1 MVKILS
7 VFLGLVTGLHPVAV
21 RVGGDIAAVE
31 IQVDGR
37 SVGVLHG
44 EPWEMVC
51 DFGDALAPH
60 ELVVVGR
67 DEAGR
72 EISRDRQW
80 INLPR
85 PRSEVV
91 LMLEGNATGP
101 PVRAGAV
108 WHSIDRRKP
117 DQVTVT
123 FDGEELAVTD
133 PHSFALP
140 YYDPNTPH
148 LLAVELLFDT
158 ALARAQI
165 LVGGMMGA
173 EVSGE
178 LTALPVVLE
187 PRARLPKANEMEGW
201 FLEGGRPLDVVAL
214 ELGGADIMM
223 VLDPSNRLRDRLGG
237 VRQEMAYLRTR
248 RTPSGTRD
256 AMMVPLGIRP
266 RDRVNMVIP
275 VGELAAKSTQP
286 VLLFPRTPDLTATPG
301 GISTIVTR
309 PFVRDWLP
317 EAAQI
322 RIADAVAVAGLA
334 AAENQRARVVVLISD
349 PETVDVSRFDEL
361 TVRDYLRRINVP
373 LFVWTPSKKGDESP
387 WGDYATISSARRLV
401 DRVEDLSTLLERQ
414 VVVWIAGRHLPD
426 RVTLSPEAGGTIRF
440 AGEATATAVNRKTDR
455 MPPVIAY
462 ADEHSPAAGPGAR
475 EAVVEPGT
483 TAPVDSQSAVVFG
496 GSVEVRT
503 VNVHV
508 VVSDKKGNR
517 VTDLMRD
524 DFEVFED
531 GEPIEITHFVPPP
544 ERPDG
549 GDPVSA
555 RETDEPAAEGAAP
568 TREEE
573 QPFHLV
579 ILFDTAHIRPAQRK
593 LMVGA
598 LREFLADGLPSTA
611 QVMLVAQDGPIRIRQ
626 TFTGSPHH
634 VMQGFDEL
642 MNAGHSPTDE
652 ERRALHAEITVVAEE
667 LDAAY
672 GSGDSAMILEAESHR
687 SAVIHQIR
695 SEAETQ
701 RFEMRAN
708 FDALRRFVSSLG
720 GVMGRKVLLYV
731 GEGLTL
737 KPGGDLYDGAVKA
750 EVASDQLRIERNGFS
765 LHRKADELVRQANA
779 NGVTFYT
786 LTPPSRYTLLGAAM
800 GSRGSP
806 GYMLMAEMTQNTNIR
821 EGVCLLSGET
831 GGRCQSGG
839 SDPGQL
845 LNEASRDFVSTYTL
859 AYSPDRP
866 SDDDYH
872 HIEIRVRRPGLRLRH
887 RESYADKK
895 HDESLIDR
903 LSAALRFD
911 ADDNPL
917 TMALEI
923 GDSQPVDGGRHLV
936 PLQLKIPVERLALLP
951 TSAGDARHCQATL
964 LVATMDSESHVA
976 GPQEYAISFQVEEE
990 KFASGRSLVYA
1001 HAVHLTLAEGK
1012 HRVAIGVWD
1021 DIGSVGSFLSEE
1033 LQVGGP

>member
-1 MVKILS
+1 VVKILS

-37 SVGVLHG
+37 SVGVLRG

-60 ELVVVGR
+60 QLVAVGR

-91 LMLEGNATGP
+91 LMIEGNATGP
-101 PVRAGAV
+101 PARAGAV

-133 PHSFALP
+133 PRSFALP
-140 YYDPNTPH
+140 PYDPDTSH

-173 EVSGE
+173 EFSGD
-178 LTALPVVLE
+178 LTALPVILA
-187 PRARLPKANEMEGW
+187 PRARLPKANEMKGW
-201 FLEGGRPLDVVAL
+201 FLEGGRPLEVVAL
-214 ELGGADIMM
+214 ERGGADIIM
-223 VLDPSNRLRDRLGG
+223 VLDPSNRLRDRLESVG
-237 VRQEMAYLRTR
+237 QEMAYLRTR

-256 AMMVPLGIRP
+256 GMMVPLGIRP
-266 RDRVNMVIP
+266 RDRVNMVVP
-275 VGELAAKSTQP
+275 VAELAAESTQP
-286 VLLFPRTPDLTATPG
+286 VLLFPRTPDLTASPG
-301 GISTIVTR
+301 GIATIVTR
-309 PFVRDWLP
+309 PVARDWPL

-373 LFVWTPSKKGDESP
+373 LFVWTPGKKGDEGP
-387 WGDYATISSARRLV
+387 WGDCATISSARRLV
-401 DRVEDLSTLLERQ
+401 DRIEDLSTFLERQ
-414 VVVWIAGRHLPD
+414 VVVWLAGRHLSD
-426 RVTLSPEAGGTIRF
+426 RITLSPEAGGTIHI
-440 AGEATATAVNRKTDR
+440 AGEATAMAVSRETDR
-455 MPPVIAY
+455 MPPVIAD
-462 ADEHSPAAGPGAR
+462 ADEHSPAAGPEAR
-475 EAVVEPGT
+475 EAVVEPVT
-483 TAPVDSQSAVVFG
+483 TAPVDSQSAAVFG

-531 GEPIEITHFVPPP
+531 GAPVEITHFVPPP
-544 ERPDG
+544 VLADAG
-549 GDPVSA
+549 GPVSTG
-555 RETDEPAAEGAAP
+555 ETDERAAEGAAP

-579 ILFDTAHIRPAQRK
+579 ILFDTAHIRPAQRE
-593 LMVGA
+593 LMVEA
-598 LREFLADGLPSTA
+598 LREFLADGLPPTA
-611 QVMLVAQDGPIRIRQ
+611 QLMLVAQDGPIRIRQ

-642 MNAGHSPTDE
+642 MNAGHSPADE
-652 ERRALHAEITVVAEE
+652 ERRALHAEITGVSQE
-667 LDAAY
+667 LQDAY
-672 GSGDSAMILEAESHR
+672 EIGDSAMIASAEIR
-687 SAVIHQIR
+687 RNTLIHQIR

-708 FDALRRFVSSLG
+708 LDALRRFVSSLG
-720 GVMGRKVLLYV
+720 GVMGRKVMLYV

-737 KPGGDLYDGAVKA
+737 NPAEDLYAGAVRA
-750 EVASDQLRIERNGFS
+750 EVASDQLRVEQNAFD
-765 LHRKADELVRQANA
+765 LHREANELVRQANA

-800 GSRGSP
+800 PTRGP
-806 GYMLMAEMTQNTNIR
+806 LGYMLSAEMTLNTNIR

-845 LNEASRDFVSTYTL
+845 LDEASRDFASTYTL

-866 SDDDYH
+866 FDDDYH

-887 RESYADKK
+887 RESYVDKK

-903 LSAALRFD
+903 LSAALRFG

-917 TMALEI
+917 GMNLDYRASQAL
-923 GDSQPVDGGRHLV
+923 DGGRYLV
-936 PLQLKIPVERLALLP
+936 PLHLKIPVERLALLP
-951 TSAGDARHCQATL
+951 TSAGDARQCQATL
-964 LVATMDSESHVA
+964 LVATMDSASHA
-976 GPQEYAISFQVEEE
+976 TGTQEYAISFQVEEE

-1012 HRVAIGVWD
+1012 HRIAIGVWD
-1021 DIGSVGSFLSEE
+1021 DIGRVGSFLSKE